1 MAGVR
6 AAFNKIPSG
15 GGPLLPLLN
24 TAIVLGAVGYC
35 GYNSVFTVDGGHRA
49 IIFNRLTGVKE
60 GVMSEGM
67 HFVVPWFEWPY
78 IYDVRTKP
86 RNVQSLTGS
95 KDLQMV
101 SITLRV
107 LSKPDPSKLPFIY
120 RRLGKDYDE
129 RVLPS
134 IVNEV
139 TKAVV
144 AKYNA
149 SELLT
154 KREAVS
160 KNIRDALQKRARDF
174 GIVME
179 DTAITHL
186 SFSREYTAAVEA
198 KQASRNPCSN
208 HLSFGR
214 ECTAAVEAKPAAPFV
229 ALGASNGGVAQQ
241 DSERAKYVVDKAR
254 QEKMSIVIKAEGEA
268 QSAKLVGEAIK
279 DNPGFIQ
286 LRRIDAARDIA
297 TTVARSNNKLFLNT
311 DSLLLDLVGGQGDSD
326 IRSSMGKPAKA
337 KSSWR

>member
-60 GVMSEGM
+60 SVMAEGM

-107 LSKPDPSKLPFIY
+107 LSKPDPAKLPFIY

-198 KQASRNPCSN
+198 KQ
-208 HLSFGR
+208 
-214 ECTAAVEAKPAAPFV
+214 
-229 ALGASNGGVAQQ
+229 VAQQ
-241 DSERAKYVVDKAR
+241 DSERAKYVVEKAR

-297 TTVARSNNKLFLNT
+297 ATVARSNNKLFLNT
-311 DSLLLDLVGGQGDSD
+311 DSLLLDLVGGQGDTT
-326 IRSSMGKPAKA
+326 IKSSMGGTSKQ

>member
-60 GVMSEGM
+60 SVMAEGM

-107 LSKPDPSKLPFIY
+107 LSKPDPAKLPFIY

-198 KQASRNPCSN
+198 KQ
-208 HLSFGR
+208 
-214 ECTAAVEAKPAAPFV
+214 
-229 ALGASNGGVAQQ
+229 VAQQ
-241 DSERAKYVVDKAR
+241 DSERAKYVVEKAR

-297 TTVARSNNKLFLNT
+297 ATVARSNNKLFLNT
-311 DSLLLDLVGGQGDSD
+311 DSLLLDLVGGQGDTT
-326 IRSSMGKPAKA
+326 IKSSMGGTSKLMSWAISG
-337 KSSWR
+337 SSLC

>member
-1 MAGVR
+1 MAAQAGR
-6 AAFNKIPSG
+6 AAFNRIPRGSG
-15 GGPLLPLLN
+15 PSSGLING
-24 TAIVLGAVGYC
+24 IVVLGGLGYL

-49 IIFNRLTGVKE
+49 IVFNRLSGVKE
-60 GVMSEGM
+60 SVLTEGM
-67 HFVVPWFEWPY
+67 HFVIPWFEWPY

-86 RNVQSLTGS
+86 RNIQSLTGS

-107 LSKPDPSKLPFIY
+107 LSKPDPFKLPFIY
-120 RRLGKDYDE
+120 RRLGMDYDE

-154 KREAVS
+154 KREGVS
-160 KNIRDALQKRARDF
+160 KNIREALQMRAKDF

-198 KQASRNPCSN
+198 KQ
-208 HLSFGR
+208 
-214 ECTAAVEAKPAAPFV
+214 
-229 ALGASNGGVAQQ
+229 VAQQ

-254 QEKMSIVIKAEGEA
+254 QEKMSIVIKAQGEA
-268 QSAKLVGEAIK
+268 QSAKLVGDAIK
-279 DNPGFIQ
+279 DNPGFIK

-297 TTVARSNNKLFLNT
+297 TTVARSQNKLFLNT
-311 DSLLLDLVGGQGDSD
+311 EALLLDLAAKDGEHGSVGV
-326 IRSSMGKPAKA
+326 KPK
-337 KSSWR
+337 SWR

>member
-1 MAGVR
+1 MA
-6 AAFNKIPSG
+6 
-15 GGPLLPLLN
+15 
-24 TAIVLGAVGYC
+24 
-35 GYNSVFTVDGGHRA
+35 
-49 IIFNRLTGVKE
+49 
-60 GVMSEGM
+60 EGM
-67 HFVVPWFEWPY
+67 HFIIPWFEWPY

-107 LSKPDPSKLPFIY
+107 LTKPDPFKLPFIY

-160 KNIRDALQKRARDF
+160 KNIRDALQRRAGDF

-198 KQASRNPCSN
+198 KQ
-208 HLSFGR
+208 
-214 ECTAAVEAKPAAPFV
+214 
-229 ALGASNGGVAQQ
+229 VAQQ
-241 DSERAKYVVDKAR
+241 DSERAKYVVEKAR

-286 LRRIDAARDIA
+286 LRRIDAAKEIA
-297 TTVARSNNKLFLNT
+297 STVARSNNKLFLNT
-311 DSLLLDLVGGQGDSD
+311 DSLLLDLVGQGDAGIKST
-326 IRSSMGKPAKA
+326 MGGAK
-337 KSSWR
+337 KSLWR

>member
-1 MAGVR
+1 MQNIRVR
-6 AAFNKIPSG
+6 PPPPGSF
-15 GGPLLPLLN
+15 
-24 TAIVLGAVGYC
+24 
-35 GYNSVFTVDGGHRA
+35 
-49 IIFNRLTGVKE
+49 
-60 GVMSEGM
+60 
-67 HFVVPWFEWPY
+67 
-78 IYDVRTKP
+78 
-86 RNVQSLTGS
+86 QSLTGS

-107 LSKPDPSKLPFIY
+107 LTKPDPFKLPFIY

-160 KNIRDALQKRARDF
+160 KNIRDALQKRAGDF

-198 KQASRNPCSN
+198 KQ
-208 HLSFGR
+208 
-214 ECTAAVEAKPAAPFV
+214 
-229 ALGASNGGVAQQ
+229 VAQQ
-241 DSERAKYVVDKAR
+241 DSERAKYVVEKAR
-254 QEKMSIVIKAEGEA
+254 QEKMSIVIKAQGEA
-268 QSAKLVGEAIK
+268 QSAKLVGDAIK

-297 TTVARSNNKLFLNT
+297 STVARVAGLFEHKKRQCCEIGKRPTAGVSQLW
-311 DSLLLDLVGGQGDSD
+311 VGS
-326 IRSSMGKPAKA
+326 AA
-337 KSSWR
+337 

>member
-1 MAGVR
+1 MSGAAK

-15 GGPLLPLLN
+15 GPILPFLNGALL
-24 TAIVLGAVGYC
+24 VGVVGYC
-35 GYNSVFTVDGGHRA
+35 GYNSVYTVDGGHRA
-49 IIFNRLTGVKE
+49 IVFNRLSGVKE
-60 GVMSEGM
+60 AVMAEGM

-107 LSKPDPSKLPFIY
+107 LSKPDPLKLPFIY

-179 DTAITHL
+179 DVAITHL

-198 KQASRNPCSN
+198 KQ
-208 HLSFGR
+208 
-214 ECTAAVEAKPAAPFV
+214 
-229 ALGASNGGVAQQ
+229 VAQQ
-241 DSERAKYVVDKAR
+241 DSERAKYVVEKAR

-268 QSAKLVGEAIK
+268 QSAKLVGDAIK

-297 TTVARSNNKLFLNT
+297 TTVSRSNNKLFLNT
-311 DSLLLDLVGGQGDSD
+311 DSLLLDLGGGQSD
-326 IRSSMGKPAKA
+326 AGI
-337 KSSWR
+337 KSSIGSKKTSWR

>member
-1 MAGVR
+1 MSGAAK
-6 AAFNKIPSG
+6 AAFNRIPS

-24 TAIVLGAVGYC
+24 GALVLGAVGYC

-49 IIFNRLTGVKE
+49 IVFNRLSGVKE
-60 GVMSEGM
+60 GVMAEGM
-67 HFVVPWFEWPY
+67 HFIIPWFEWPY

-107 LSKPDPSKLPFIY
+107 LSKPDPFKLPFIY

-160 KNIRDALQKRARDF
+160 KNIRDALQKRAGDF

-198 KQASRNPCSN
+198 KQ
-208 HLSFGR
+208 
-214 ECTAAVEAKPAAPFV
+214 
-229 ALGASNGGVAQQ
+229 VAQQ
-241 DSERAKYVVDKAR
+241 DSERAKYVVEKAR

-268 QSAKLVGEAIK
+268 QSAKLVGQAIK

-297 TTVARSNNKLFLNT
+297 STVARSQNKLFLNT
-311 DSLLLDLVGGQGDSD
+311 DSLLLDLVSGQGDAG
-326 IRSSMGKPAKA
+326 IKSSMGGSKQ

>member
-1 MAGVR
+1 MFLQ
-6 AAFNKIPSG
+6 AAFNKLPNS
-15 GGPLLPLLN
+15 GPLLPLINGAL
-24 TAIVLGAVGYC
+24 VLGAVGYC
-35 GYNSVFTVDGGHRA
+35 GYNSVFTAVDGGHRA
-49 IIFNRLTGVKE
+49 IVFNRLSGVKE
-60 GVMSEGM
+60 GVMTEGM
-67 HFVVPWFEWPY
+67 HFIIPWFEWPY
-78 IYDVRTKP
+78 IYD
-86 RNVQSLTGS
+86 SLTGS

-107 LSKPDPSKLPFIY
+107 LTKPDPFKLPFIY

-160 KNIRDALQKRARDF
+160 KNIRDALQKRASDF

-198 KQASRNPCSN
+198 KQ
-208 HLSFGR
+208 
-214 ECTAAVEAKPAAPFV
+214 
-229 ALGASNGGVAQQ
+229 VAQQ
-241 DSERAKYVVDKAR
+241 DSERAKYVVEKAR
-254 QEKMSIVIKAEGEA
+254 QEKMSIVIKAQGEA

-297 TTVARSNNKLFLNT
+297 STVARYEHGTWPKKNRQYFVNLGDVPRQVSARCGLV
-311 DSLLLDLVGGQGDSD
+311 LL
-326 IRSSMGKPAKA
+326 PAVVII
-337 KSSWR
+337 